1 MKRVRSQA
9 EKEAVLVEKIQQSDK
24 DAFKELFDQYYTPLC
39 VYASKIIGSPDQS
52 RDIVQDVYI
61 KLWDN
66 RKDLVIY
73 KSLKAYLYQAVRNQS
88 LNYIEKRRRQVQFE
102 EPEFSQKEIQDM
114 HILNSAH
121 QNHISDKDLSKRIWE
136 LVEELPEKRK
146 SVFILYRKHGLSYSE
161 IAEVMGITRKT
172 VENQMG
178 KALKYLRNQLI

>member
-1 MKRVRSQA
+1 VKRVRSQT
-9 EKEAVLVEKIQQSDK
+9 EKDAALVEKIQQSDK

-39 VYASKIIGSPDQS
+39 FYASKIIDSPDQS

-88 LNYIEKRRRQVQFE
+88 LNHLEKKRRQIQFE

-114 HILNSAH
+114 HTLHSAH
-121 QNHISDKDLSKRIWE
+121 QHHVSEKDLSKRIWE

-178 KALKYLRNQLI
+178 KALKFLRNQLI

>member
-1 MKRVRSQA
+1 MKRLRSQT
-9 EKEAVLVEKIQQSDK
+9 EKDAALVEKIQQSDK
-24 DAFKELFDQYYTPLC
+24 DAFKELFDQYYAPLC
-39 VYASKIIGSPDQS
+39 FYARKIIDSPDQS

-66 RKDLVIY
+66 RKELVIY
-73 KSLKAYLYQAVRNQS
+73 KSLKAYMYQAVRNQS
-88 LNYIEKRRRQVQFE
+88 LNHLEKRRRQVQFV
-102 EPEFSQKEIQDM
+102 EPGFCEKKIESMHVLRSGHQDPV
-114 HILNSAH
+114 SE
-121 QNHISDKDLSKRIWE
+121 KDLSKRIWE

-178 KALKYLRNQLI
+178 KALKFLRNQLI